1 MALAMPRPRHRA
13 FYIAGGIG
21 VAVGIIIFFIAAGQA
36 LTLGIEAFFVAY
48 LVLAFWQI
56 RRMTADFLRSHADE
70 ADAPV
75 PVIFGSTALAL
86 CAAVVSLFQLL
97 NQGGQPDPLQLTLGA
112 AAVVLGWFV
121 VNTMAAQH
129 YAYEYYGA
137 PENHTDDDKAVAG
150 GFEFP
155 TGDEPDG
162 MSFLY
167 QSYTI
172 GMTAQVSDV
181 SATTPAMQRIVLIHS
196 VFSFFFNTVI
206 IAAAV
211 NITVSLGS
219 GG

>member
-1 MALAMPRPRHRA
+1 MPRPRHRA

-21 VAVGIIIFFIAAGQA
+21 VAVGIVTAFIAAEQA
-36 LTLGIEAFFVAY
+36 LTIGVEAFFIAY
-48 LVLAFWQI
+48 LVLAFWQL
-56 RRMTADFLRSHADE
+56 RGMTSDYLRSHADE

-86 CAAVVSLFQLL
+86 CVAVVSLFQLI
-97 NQGGQPDPLQLTLGA
+97 NKGGQPDPLQLTLGA
-112 AAVVLGWFV
+112 ASVILGWFV

-137 PENHTDDDKAVAG
+137 PENEDSDSSVAG
-150 GFEFP
+150 GFDFP
-155 TGDEPDG
+155 TGKEPDG
-162 MSFLY
+162 ASFLY

-181 SATTPAMQRIVLIHS
+181 AATTRAMQRIVLIHS

>member
-1 MALAMPRPRHRA
+1 MAFAPTRSRHRA
-13 FYIAGGIG
+13 FYVAGGIG
-21 VAVGIIIFFIAAGQA
+21 VVFGIVTFFIAADQA
-36 LTLGIEAFFVAY
+36 LAIGVEAFFVAY
-48 LVLAFWQI
+48 LVLAFWQM
-56 RRMTADFLRSHADE
+56 RGMSADFLRSHADE

-86 CAAVVSLFQLL
+86 GVAVVTLFQII
-97 NQGGQPDPLQLTLGA
+97 NGGGQSDPLHLTLGA
-112 AAVVLGWFV
+112 ASVVLGWFT

-137 PENHTDDDKAVAG
+137 PENKTDGEKKVAG
-150 GFEFP
+150 GFDFP
-155 TGDEPDG
+155 SGRNPDG

-167 QSYTI
+167 QAYTI

-181 SATTPAMQRIVLIHS
+181 AVTTRAMQRIVTIHS

-211 NITVSLGS
+211 NITVSLSS